1 MQLTTRSVSSSHP
14 LHLFDGANVA
24 KTTDVAF
31 RAAKSIHQQ
40 QRPTAFTPRDDDGS
54 ASSSSASSTSSSSR
68 FPSTPYTYQSTRAS
82 SNQYVPGLGKA
93 SAIPTHLSGKSR
105 STSHDYGSSLAPPN
119 GSLRRI
125 SDQDRPSSSYRG
137 PSSLLKQP
145 RQTIPSS
152 HFTTSSFQPPAPFS
166 SRLGGDPSSLRL
178 PPKVSSASSSLA
190 ESTARMSIAD
200 VGGSGYNQYASS
212 RPDRLEGTT
221 LDAGVH
227 GMKRSWDGFKL
238 EVKFGARRAKKSG
251 ESSFFKIRDIKLI
264 LGTTVER
271 KVLNL

>member
-1 MQLTTRSVSSSHP
+1 
-14 LHLFDGANVA
+14 
-24 KTTDVAF
+24 
-31 RAAKSIHQQ
+31 
-40 QRPTAFTPRDDDGS
+40 
-54 ASSSSASSTSSSSR
+54 
-68 FPSTPYTYQSTRAS
+68 
-82 SNQYVPGLGKA
+82 
-93 SAIPTHLSGKSR
+93 
-105 STSHDYGSSLAPPN
+105 
-119 GSLRRI
+119 
-125 SDQDRPSSSYRG
+125 
-137 PSSLLKQP
+137 
-145 RQTIPSS
+145 
-152 HFTTSSFQPPAPFS
+152 
-166 SRLGGDPSSLRL
+166 
-178 PPKVSSASSSLA
+178 
-190 ESTARMSIAD
+190 MSIAD

>member
-1 MQLTTRSVSSSHP
+1 M
-14 LHLFDGANVA
+14 
-24 KTTDVAF
+24 TTDVAF

-40 QRPTAFTPRDDDGS
+40 QRPTAFQPRDDDGS
-54 ASSSSASSTSSSSR
+54 ASSSSASSDSSSSR

-105 STSHDYGSSLAPPN
+105 STSLDYGSSLAPPT
-119 GSLRRI
+119 GSSSLRRI
-125 SDQDRPSSSYRG
+125 SEQDRPSSSYRG
-137 PSSLLKQP
+137 PSSALKQP

-152 HFTTSSFQPPAPFS
+152 HFTTSSFQPPAAFS

-178 PPKVSSASSSLA
+178 PPKVSSATSSLA
-190 ESTARMSIAD
+190 ESTARMSLAEKD
-200 VGGSGYNQYASS
+200 AGGSGYNQYASS

-251 ESSFFKIRDIKLI
+251 PSFSDSKLSFTTDSVDSS
-264 LGTTVER
+264 VER